1 MKYKYLIIIIIPFFF
16 SCEFSI
22 KKEKSSEKKYRKI
35 KNELISIKKDDPFGL
50 KEGSKAY
57 DLNSK
62 GIKLGINQKYEEA
75 EKIFKK
81 ALLEEPSNPML
92 LNNIGLTYY
101 SRGIYNTAIDYF
113 SQALKISDS
122 TSVMAAT
129 NLGLTYYQQMDYARA
144 MKIMNFTLTKQ
155 KTDNAEKLLV
165 RLNRLMVNLELE
177 DCQEIKADRA
187 LIEYLRFNNEAGDY
201 PNQIEEF
208 DNQIAKL
215 CTTSVHRK

>member
-1 MKYKYLIIIIIPFFF
+1 
-16 SCEFSI
+16 
-22 KKEKSSEKKYRKI
+22 
-35 KNELISIKKDDPFGL
+35 
-50 KEGSKAY
+50 
-57 DLNSK
+57 
-62 GIKLGINQKYEEA
+62 
-75 EKIFKK
+75 
-81 ALLEEPSNPML
+81 ML